1 VTCADGQA
9 CSPRRAVLQPHLT
22 RTGSTSVVNALT
34 RLPVSA
40 TASAGSRQPS
50 IGRWRRSAGTP
61 YRSCPGPLHWHREC
75 RAVQGFSVI
84 ADFAATSSTNSGG
97 TTIQPTVFGLT
108 WAFEVRLRNPGQLQP
123 ALIGHQP
130 SQCCRPA
137 RVLRNEWAPPRA
149 MQGWAAEAHC
159 DVSAWPAGTRTGAM
173 SQSGRVSA
181 GGRLRGGPPDRLR
194 DHRPQPRGSALAGR
208 PHRRGGPASHRSR
221 GRSHGQGRDPAGR
234 AVGLGG
240 SARQREDRRG
250 TEQGKGA
257 TLVASTLPG
266 CTRRTRPTRPRYC
279 GTRSPRPASTWAT
292 RSGS

>member
-1 VTCADGQA
+1 MC
-9 CSPRRAVLQPHLT
+9 R
-22 RTGSTSVVNALT
+22 RTGLFAAAGGIATPSNPDRQYLCGKRADPPSGQRYRERRVPSALNWAVASICRNALPI
-34 RLPVSA
+34 LPR
-40 TASAGSRQPS
+40 TAPLASGVPS
-50 IGRWRRSAGTP
+50 GT
-61 YRSCPGPLHWHREC
+61 GL
-75 RAVQGFSVI
+75 SVI
-84 ADFAATSSTNSGG
+84 ADLTSTSSTNSGG

-221 GRSHGQGRDPAGR
+221 GRSHGQGRIQR
-234 AVGLGG
+234 AVPSVSAEAPG
-240 SARQREDRRG
+240 SVKTDVEQSRVRARR
-250 TEQGKGA
+250 
-257 TLVASTLPG
+257 
-266 CTRRTRPTRPRYC
+266 
-279 GTRSPRPASTWAT
+279 
-292 RSGS
+292 